1 MTTINSIRQHTKED
15 KEMTRAQ
22 QMANEWDRLVEKS
35 KTVKLS
41 DDEKLSLRELQKLM
55 PLWK

>member
-1 MTTINSIRQHTKED
+1 
-15 KEMTRAQ
+15 MTRAN

-35 KTVKLS
+35 KTVKLNS
-41 DDEKLSLRELQKLM
+41 DERNTLKELQKLM

>member
-1 MTTINSIRQHTKED
+1 MS
-15 KEMTRAQ
+15 RAN